1 MLSIQSRIDRAQ
13 RLLRMLEQDA
23 PLLKRRVSE
32 LTPEYQHS
40 AQSYA
45 AALRNQ
51 ARAEVEKLMQEK
63 SLWLNAESTPQAAD

>member
-1 MLSIQSRIDRAQ
+1 MLSIQVRIDRAQ

-23 PLLKRRVSE
+23 ALLTRRVAP
-32 LTPEYQHS
+32 LTPEYQQS

-45 AALRNQ
+45 AQLREQ

-63 SLWLNAESTPQAAD
+63 SLWQSAESTPQAAD